1 MKVQLFATF
10 REGRGKE
17 ADIPWHDGLDGHEVL
32 KTLGLG
38 PEDVK
43 IFLING
49 IHSKPDAILKP
60 DDIIAL
66 FPSIGGG

>member
-1 MKVQLFATF
+1 MKVQLYATL

-17 ADIPWHDGLDGHEVL
+17 ADIQWFEGIDGNTVL
-32 KTLGLG
+32 KELKLE

-49 IHSKPDAILKP
+49 LHSKPEALIKP

-66 FPSIGGG
+66 FPAVGGG

>member
-1 MKVQLFATF
+1 MKIQLYATL

-17 ADIPWHDGLDGHEVL
+17 AEIPWFDGIDGFVILNE
-32 KTLGLG
+32 LGLE
-38 PEDVK
+38 PDDVK

-49 IHSKPDAILKP
+49 HHSKPETLIKP

-66 FPSIGGG
+66 FPAVGGG

>member
-1 MKVQLFATF
+1 MEIRLFATL
-10 REGRGKE
+10 RDGRGKE
-17 ADIPWHDGLDGHEVL
+17 ADIPWNEGISGFDILKKLDLE
-32 KTLGLG
+32 

-49 IHSKPDAILKP
+49 VHNEPDTLLKP

-66 FPSIGGG
+66 FPAIGGG

>member
-1 MKVQLFATF
+1 MKVQLFATL

-17 ADIPWHDGLDGHEVL
+17 IEIPWHDGIDGFTVL
-32 KTLGLG
+32 KTLGLEA
-38 PEDVK
+38 EDVK

-49 IHSKPDAILKP
+49 VHNKPEAVLKP

-66 FPSIGGG
+66 FPAVGGG

>member
-1 MKVQLFATF
+1 MKVQLFATL

-17 ADIPWHDGLDGHEVL
+17 ADIPWFEGLDGLTIL
-32 KTLGLG
+32 KELGLD
-38 PEDVK
+38 PDDVK

-49 IHSKPDAILKP
+49 LHSKPETLIKP

-66 FPSIGGG
+66 FPAVGGG

>member
-1 MKVQLFATF
+1 MEVRLFATL

-17 ADIPWHDGLDGHEVL
+17 ADIPWHDGLDGHAVL
-32 KTLGLG
+32 NALGIETG
-38 PEDVK
+38 DVK

-49 IHSKPDAILKP
+49 IHNNPDAKLKP

-66 FPSIGGG
+66 FPAVGGG

>member
-17 ADIPWHDGLDGHEVL
+17 TNIPWHDGLDGYEVL

-38 PEDVK
+38 PDDVK

-49 IHSKPDAILKP
+49 IHSKPDAILKS

-66 FPSIGGG
+66 FPAVGGG